1 AGIGAAQY
9 HLGLP
14 IGLVLLH
21 LLGAS
26 LAIAAGTNL
35 MLSVRSPRRVA
46 EPAADGQVAGRARVP
61 LGG

>member
-1 AGIGAAQY
+1 VAQY

-21 LLGAS
+21 LLGAA

-35 MLSVRSPRRVA
+35 ILSVRGPRRAA
-46 EPAADGQVAGRARVP
+46 EPAAVDQAVDAERVP
-61 LGG
+61 LRG